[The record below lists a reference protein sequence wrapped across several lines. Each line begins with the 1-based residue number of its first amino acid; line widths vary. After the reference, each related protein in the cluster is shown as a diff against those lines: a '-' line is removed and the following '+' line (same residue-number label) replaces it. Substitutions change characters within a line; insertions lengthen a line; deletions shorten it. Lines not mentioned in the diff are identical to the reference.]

1 MVECVGLENRSAA
14 RYRGFE
20 SHPLYF
26 NKKPLEPK
34 ILGLAAFLFSPGNV
48 NQLYQ
53 SLTFGYLLVTLHTV
67 LTCSA
72 EVFRIGEINDG

>member
-26 NKKPLEPK
+26 KQKEHPVKRVLFLFNSERDENTVRLEVSVANEEVCQSVSDEDNPTLSTLNKK
-34 ILGLAAFLFSPGNV
+34 ST
-48 NQLYQ
+48 Q
-53 SLTFGYLLVTLHTV
+53 
-67 LTCSA
+67 
-72 EVFRIGEINDG
+72 